1 MNTPNKL
8 TILRILLIPI
18 FLWFMY
24 AEFFR
29 NIYFGINLGFGEL
42 IFDLALAIFVIASIT
57 DWLDGYLAR
66 KNKQITTFGKFA
78 DPLADKLLVAAAL
91 VAFVDFGYINGII
104 AIIVI
109 SREFIVT
116 GLRLVAISENRVIAA
131 GFWGKIKTILQIATI
146 IAILLVNDPVTI
158 SAVATDHSVF
168 LISLLVDWLAIIMT
182 AVTVISGIEYVWKNR
197 KLIKVD

>member
-1 MNTPNKL
+1 MERLRGNQMNTPNKL

-18 FLWFMY
+18 FLWFLY
-24 AEFFR
+24 APWAR
-29 NIYFGINLGFGEL
+29 ALYLC
-42 IFDLALAIFVIASIT
+42 LAVFVLASIT

-66 KNKQITTFGKFA
+66 KKSQITTFGKFA

-91 VAFVDFGYINGII
+91 VAFVDFGYINAII

-116 GLRLVAISENRVIAA
+116 GLRLVAISDNKVIAA
-131 GFWGKIKTILQIATI
+131 GIWGKIKTILQIVTI
-146 IAILLVNDPVTI
+146 IAILLVNGT
-158 SAVATDHSVF
+158 AVLELIITDHSVYV
-168 LISLLVDWLAIIMT
+168 ISLFVDWLAIVMT
-182 AVTVISGIEYVWKNR
+182 IVTVISGFEYVWKNR

>member
-18 FLWFMY
+18 FLWFLY
-24 AEFFR
+24 APWAR
-29 NIYFGINLGFGEL
+29 ALYLC
-42 IFDLALAIFVIASIT
+42 LAVFVLASIT

-66 KNKQITTFGKFA
+66 KKSQITTFGKFA

-91 VAFVDFGYINGII
+91 VAFVDFGYINAII

-116 GLRLVAISENRVIAA
+116 GLRLVAISDNKVIAA
-131 GFWGKIKTILQIATI
+131 GIWGKIKTILQIVTI
-146 IAILLVNDPVTI
+146 IAILLVNGT
-158 SAVATDHSVF
+158 AVLELIITDHSVYV
-168 LISLLVDWLAIIMT
+168 ISLFVDWLAIVMT
-182 AVTVISGIEYVWKNR
+182 IVTVISGFEYVWKNR